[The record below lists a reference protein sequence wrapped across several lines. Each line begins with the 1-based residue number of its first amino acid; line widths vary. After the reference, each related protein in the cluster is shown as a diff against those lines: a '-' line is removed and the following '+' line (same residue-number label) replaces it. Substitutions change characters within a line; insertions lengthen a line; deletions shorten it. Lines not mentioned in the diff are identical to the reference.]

1 MRLLSYLAGGKPGYG
16 VAVDDGI
23 VDLTRR
29 IGAQFPDLRSLIAGD
44 GLDAA
49 CSACAGQGADH
60 TFDGVVLL
68 PPIPAPEKLWCIG
81 VNYRDRNAE
90 YKDNSDLPK
99 YPSLF
104 VRNPSSVVGSGQGIE
119 KPKISEQLDYEG
131 ELAIVIGKEGRH
143 IPRERAFEHI
153 FGMTLCNEGSVRDWL
168 HHGKFNVT
176 QGKNFD
182 RSGSIGPWIVTA
194 DELDPR
200 GPHDILTR
208 VNGELRQQDSTER
221 LMFPFD
227 FLIAYLSTFATLRAG
242 DMIAT
247 GTPTGA
253 GARFNPP
260 RWLKP
265 MLDQPTINRL
275 AHRLDEAERS
285 KSLIRAFTQEHP
297 DLTIEDAYA
306 IQRAWTGLQLARGR
320 IVKGHK
326 IGLTSKAMQS
336 AVGISEPDYGVLFE
350 DMFYPDASPIPF
362 DRFHAPR
369 IEVELAFILKTALK
383 GPDCTIFDVLNAT
396 DYVTP
401 ALEILETRMHR
412 IDP

>member
-1 MRLLSYLAGGKPGYG
+1 MRLLSYLANGRPGYG
-16 VAVDDGI
+16 VAVDGGI

-29 IGAQFPDLRSLIAGD
+29 IGAPFPDLRSLIAGD
-44 GLDAA
+44 GLGAA
-49 CSACAGQGADH
+49 RTACAGQRPDYALD
-60 TFDGVVLL
+60 DVVLL
-68 PPIPAPEKLWCIG
+68 PPVMAPEKLWCIG
-81 VNYRDRNAE
+81 VNYKDRNAE

-119 KPKISEQLDYEG
+119 KPKVSEQLDYEG
-131 ELAIVIGKEGRH
+131 ELVIVIGKEGRH
-143 IPRERAFEHI
+143 IPRERAYEHI

-182 RSGSIGPWIVTA
+182 RSGSIGPWIVTS

-227 FLIAYLSTFATLRAG
+227 FLIAYLSTFATLRPG

-253 GARFNPP
+253 GARFDPP

-265 MLDQPTINRL
+265 GDVV
-275 AHRLDEAERS
+275 EVES
-285 KSLIRAFTQEHP
+285 S
-297 DLTIEDAYA
+297 
-306 IQRAWTGLQLARGR
+306 
-320 IVKGHK
+320 
-326 IGLTSKAMQS
+326 
-336 AVGISEPDYGVLFE
+336 GIGVLRNTVVAE
-350 DMFYPDASPIPF
+350 
-362 DRFHAPR
+362 
-369 IEVELAFILKTALK
+369 K
-383 GPDCTIFDVLNAT
+383 
-396 DYVTP
+396 
-401 ALEILETRMHR
+401 
-412 IDP
+412 